1 MSNTDPVVPETMTLS
16 ALQQHIHDLCA
27 ARGWHDNTNEQRFLL
42 FIEEV
47 GELAKAMRR
56 AAKLQ
61 IEQNN
66 PSKPVWSDEAIKAN
80 LAEEFA
86 DVLLYVLDLANNF
99 DIDLEQAYCDKVAAV
114 AARKWA

>member
-1 MSNTDPVVPETMTLS
+1 MTLS

-56 AAKLQ
+56 ASRLQ

-66 PSKPVWSDEAIKAN
+66 PDKPVWTDEAIKAN
-80 LAEEFA
+80 LNEEFA
-86 DVLLYVLDLANNF
+86 DVLNYVLDLANYF
-99 DIDLEQAYCDKVAAV
+99 GIDLEQAYRDKVAV
-114 AARKWA
+114 IAARKWA